1 METDKNPPVDLLFSH
16 LEASKRFDKM
26 ETKDGKIPI
35 QTDKEDL
42 QMKKRFCK
50 KLAASLLALVM
61 VLGINAFAAEYTV
74 ESGDSLSSIAQEQLG
89 DSSRW
94 KEIYEANKDTIED
107 PNLIYVGQTLII
119 PDGETE
125 EKNEDEPQVTTPG
138 KLTDG
143 TYTGTGKGRNGN
155 VTVSVTFAGGVIT
168 AVQVTDHSETAGICE
183 SAIERIP
190 EAIVENQSVAV
201 DTVSGATLTSQGIL
215 DAVKDSITKAGGNVD
230 DFMKTVEKE
239 NSGKV
244 EQYTADVV
252 VVGGGGSG
260 MSAALAAHQTG
271 AKVIVLEKTANLG
284 GSSVMSMGMGAWNS
298 KFQQE
303 DPETT
308 FTAGEWMKDWLDQ
321 QNYLV
326 SGPMI
331 YKFIT
336 ESGPTVDW
344 LVENGVELTFAAHS
358 QEALMDDPIRT
369 YHHWAGE
376 GGLAG
381 ALNRVAATIESEG
394 SLVMKETKGTEI
406 LMENG
411 AVAGVKGEKADGTTV
426 EVKAKAVIIATGG
439 YGANSEKME
448 EVLGFKTNG
457 INSGAQMGEGI
468 DMAVA
473 VGAATDG
480 LENVEFHGIACPTD
494 LMAQVEGDTSYY
506 MMLAQNPSLLWVN
519 MDGNRFTNEDICFDT
534 AYCGNVAAAQ
544 GDHYYS
550 IMNQTILDT
559 LENQGEGALGRTTA
573 STGFRPLALDQ
584 GWTGLTEQLER
595 GYASGVI
602 VKADTLE
609 ELAQKLDVPYKQLK
623 ETVEAYNASCAAGE
637 DAMYGKPKQYL
648 TAMEGGPYY
657 AVMGRASELCTLGG
671 LKITTNME
679 VVSTDNQVIPGLYSA
694 GVDCSGS
701 MFNTAYVSYEGVTMG
716 WTMTSGRL
724 AGEAAGAYVK

>member
-1 METDKNPPVDLLFSH
+1 
-16 LEASKRFDKM
+16 
-26 ETKDGKIPI
+26 
-35 QTDKEDL
+35 
-42 QMKKRFCK
+42 MKKSFYK
-50 KLAASLLALVM
+50 KLTASLLALVM
-61 VLGINAFAAEYTV
+61 VLGTGAFAAEYTV
-74 ESGDSLSSIAQEQLG
+74 KSGDSLSSIAQEQLG
-89 DSSRW
+89 DMGRW
-94 KEIYEANKDTIED
+94 QEIYEANKDTVKD
-107 PNLIYVGQTLII
+107 PNLILVGQKLTI
-119 PDGETE
+119 PDGKTE
-125 EKNEDEPQVTTPG
+125 EKPQVTTPG

-155 VTVSVTFAGGVIT
+155 VTVSVTFAGGAIS
-168 AVQVTDHSETAGICE
+168 AVKVTNHSETAGICE
-183 SAIERIP
+183 PAIERIP
-190 EAIVENQSVAV
+190 EAIVKNQSVAV
-201 DTVSGATLTSQGIL
+201 DTVSSATLTSQGIL
-215 DAVKDSITKAGGNVD
+215 AAVKDCITKAGGNVE

-239 NSGKV
+239 NTGKV
-244 EQYTADVV
+244 EEYTADVV

-381 ALNRVAATIESEG
+381 ALNRVAATMESEG

-411 AVAGVKGEKADGTTV
+411 AVAGVRGEKADGTTV

-480 LENVEFHGIACPTD
+480 LENVEFHDVRGTQGIKEASYD
-494 LMAQVEGDTSYY
+494 LPGKTVR
-506 MMLAQNPSLLWVN
+506 V
-519 MDGNRFTNEDICFDT
+519 C
-534 AYCGNVAAAQ
+534 V
-544 GDHYYS
+544 
-550 IMNQTILDT
+550 
-559 LENQGEGALGRTTA
+559 
-573 STGFRPLALDQ
+573 
-584 GWTGLTEQLER
+584 
-595 GYASGVI
+595 ASGLANAKI
-602 VKADTLE
+602 V
-609 ELAQKLDVPYKQLK
+609 LDGVRSGQ
-623 ETVEAYNASCAAGE
+623 
-637 DAMYGKPKQYL
+637 MQYDFIEFM
-648 TAMEGGPYY
+648 A
-657 AVMGRASELCTLGG
+657 
-671 LKITTNME
+671 
-679 VVSTDNQVIPGLYSA
+679 
-694 GVDCSGS
+694 
-701 MFNTAYVSYEGVTMG
+701 
-716 WTMTSGRL
+716 
-724 AGEAAGAYVK
+724 